1 MNNIKIKIKDK
12 EPSDESILDR
22 KNFSSVINEYKTI
35 KSSYAKVASFWGAT
49 IGMTVFLAFAASET
63 LGTKAYNRS
72 QPNKKLTESAPSIR
86 IEPEKI
92 SASSAI
98 EIIKAEDTESLPS
111 PAKEDYKQTKKKVSK
126 KEVITAE
133 DNSKIKTE
141 VQKNTVE
148 ELKKINV
155 KYIPD

>member
-98 EIIKAEDTESLPS
+98 EIIKTEDTKLLSS
-111 PAKEDYKQTKKKVSK
+111 FAKGDYKRTQKKVSK
-126 KEVITAE
+126 KEVSTME
-133 DNSKIKTE
+133 DNSKINIE
-141 VQKNTVE
+141 EQKSTVE
-148 ELKKINV
+148 KVKKINV